1 LRSYRAGTE
10 VAVLLEGKVAL
21 VSGVGPGLGQANA
34 KALAREGAT
43 VVLAARNAEYL
54 AQVQQEIQGAGGR
67 AVAVPTNLVKAEEV
81 EALVERVRSEYGRLD
96 VLVNNAFRMD
106 PFEPFETVDLVKWR
120 KVFEVNVWGSL
131 GLTQACLPAMKKTA
145 AEHGDA
151 SVIFIL
157 SMSMRKIRT
166 DETGYASSKAALH
179 TAMQALAVT
188 YGPDKVRFNAV
199 APGWIGGPNVEV
211 YLQMQEASR
220 GITNAEARA
229 EVEANIPLRVI
240 PPQDD
245 IANSVVFFASPWSR
259 VITGQTLDVNGGEYL
274 G

>member
-1 LRSYRAGTE
+1 
-10 VAVLLEGKVAL
+10 LLLSDRVAL

-34 KALAREGAT
+34 RALAREGAT
-43 VVLAARNAEYL
+43 VVLAARKADYL
-54 AQVQQEIQGAGGR
+54 AQVEREITDAGGR
-67 AVAVPTNLVKAEEV
+67 ALAVPTNLVEPEEV
-81 EALVERVRSEYGRLD
+81 ERLVERVVSEFGRLD

-106 PFEPFETVDLVKWR
+106 PFESFETVDLLKWR
-120 KVFEVNVWGSL
+120 KVFDVNVWGSL
-131 GLTQACLPAMKKTA
+131 GLTQACLPTMKKTA

-151 SVIFIL
+151 SVVFIL

-166 DETGYASSKAALH
+166 DETGYAASKAALH

-188 YGPDKVRFNAV
+188 FGPDKVRFNAV

-211 YLQMQEASR
+211 YLEIQRDTR
-220 GITNAEARA
+220 GITIDEARA
-229 EVEANIPLRVI
+229 EVEADIPLRII

>member
-1 LRSYRAGTE
+1 M
-10 VAVLLEGKVAL
+10 LLEGKVAL

-54 AQVQQEIQGAGGR
+54 AQVQQEIKGAGGR
-67 AVAVPTNLVKAEEV
+67 ALAVPTNLVKPEEV
-81 EALVERVRSEYGRLD
+81 EALVERVRNEYGRLD

-120 KVFEVNVWGSL
+120 KVFDVNVWGSL
-131 GLTQACLPAMKKTA
+131 GLTQTCLPAMKKTA